1 MIDDS
6 RRTLASLFAVCLLLS
21 SAVAPVAAEPWIS
34 EDDAD
39 HCVPDHQQIATGA
52 FGLYSYTTGCYD
64 YLSGGTINTTETDA
78 AQAKVDIYAAAQNGG
93 TNSDLLLN
101 AHSNHLQDTETTAL
115 MIGKN
120 AYIRSMNN
128 GSSQAAAETA
138 AKQAVAG
145 YYATK
150 QIEILQAWDAALAH
164 YQYLH
169 DTARN
174 ESGISAASNFPSWG
188 TKFVGVDNAMNEEGT
203 DYRGAAHYNGLDTQS
218 LSLVNGT
225 TEDVT
230 GYSLRAFKFYPG
242 ADPTPTGTNTW
253 TPADGDPHDFS
264 YSGITHTST
273 GQLIIQPPNDNYDEQ
288 VYLDPQ
294 RFHNVW
300 TETQS
305 QNAAVQSQMETLVNQ
320 TYSEYQAGM
329 INNSDLVDPYLMQR
343 EYAPNGSFQAWA
355 TSTLTTIGVNSP
367 EALDSMGHFNVT
379 TPNASYEGMLMSETN
394 PASGSFAIN
403 GTYNAANIT
412 GQQYVVTASNMVELT
427 GEFTITDIRD
437 TSGQQV
443 QNVTIEERNY
453 STVNMTEY
461 RNLLESLREERAEIE
476 AREQNIRNDGG
487 GFVIGENS
495 SLGLI
500 VLGAGGLLLL
510 FGRGRGGN
518 GGNGGFP

>member
-64 YLSGGTINTTETDA
+64 YLSGGTVNTTETDA
-78 AQAKVDIYAAAQNGG
+78 AQAKVDIYEAAQNGNQ
-93 TNSDLLLN
+93 NSDLLLN

-138 AKQAVAG
+138 AKQAVAD

-150 QIEILQAWDAALAH
+150 QIEIAQAWDAALSH
-164 YQYLH
+164 YEYLH
-169 DTARN
+169 GTAQN
-174 ESGISAASNFPSWG
+174 ETGVTASTFQGGDSAS
-188 TKFVGVDNAMNEEGT
+188 FVGVERGYGT
-203 DYRGAAHYNGLDTQS
+203 DDSYTFQAEYGGQS
-218 LSLVNGT
+218 STTLPLVNGSTHSVIQYNLHYTKYGTSSGAIEETAATYNPASAPMLVENWRGGGT
-225 TEDVT
+225 TSGDLVV
-230 GYSLRAFKFYPG
+230 RAPNENF
-242 ADPTPTGTNTW
+242 ADMT
-253 TPADGDPHDFS
+253 
-264 YSGITHTST
+264 
-273 GQLIIQPPNDNYDEQ
+273 
-288 VYLDPQ
+288 YLDPQ
-294 RFHNVW
+294 QFQSVW
-300 TETQS
+300 SETQS
-305 QNAAVQSQMETLVNQ
+305 QNSEVQSQMETLVNQ

-500 VLGAGGLLLL
+500 VLGVGGLLLL

-518 GGNGGFP
+518 NNGGFP